1 MRVNPI
7 AQHAL
12 LALTRVATRRV
23 VCPALLALSATAQPL
38 HQPFASRAP
47 LQWLVPLRAQIVQ
60 WVITPMQGR
69 VFAIPALA
77 ACAVHPAT
85 SQRPACLE
93 HMPQVMPQA
102 V

>member
-1 MRVNPI
+1 MRVNRI

-12 LALTRVATRRV
+12 LALTLVATRQV
-23 VCPALLALSATAQPL
+23 ACPALLALSATAQQL
-38 HQPFASRAP
+38 RQPFASRAP
-47 LQWLVPLRAQIVQ
+47 FQWLVPLRAPSVQ
-60 WVITPMQGR
+60 WVITQMPGR
-69 VFAIPALA
+69 AFAIPARA